1 VRSAGSRQPLALGV
15 RIELLISGMLAVH
28 AKHAVFAA
36 LAGVP
41 GVVRA
46 QVELGRAEIECN
58 RPESELAALEA
69 ELAVAVSA
77 AGVTLTALR
86 RLPRE
91 LPLA

>member
-1 VRSAGSRQPLALGV
+1 MRL
-15 RIELLISGMLAVH
+15 ELLISGMLAVH

-41 GVVRA
+41 GVLRA
-46 QVELGRAEIECN
+46 QVELGRAEIECE
-58 RPESELAALEA
+58 RPEGELGALESELGA
-69 ELAVAVSA
+69 AVAA
-77 AGVTLTALR
+77 AGFALTGLR

>member
-1 VRSAGSRQPLALGV
+1 MRL
-15 RIELLISGMLAVH
+15 ELVISGMVAVH

-41 GVVRA
+41 GVLRA
-46 QVELGRAEIECN
+46 QVELGRAEIECE
-58 RPESELAALEA
+58 RRDAELEALEA
-69 ELAVAVSA
+69 ELGAAVAA
-77 AGVTLTALR
+77 AGFVLTTLR